1 MVMAGPG
8 IAAGQRCA
16 TPVSLVDVYPTVVE
30 CVCETLNAHECA
42 LPGDNLITLA
52 REQPADRI
60 VFSELHDD
68 GSMTGEFM
76 VRQGN
81 WKLVHYVGYPPQL
94 FDLAADPF
102 EEHDLSGRPETAGV
116 RSRLYDALYEIVDPE
131 AVDRLAF
138 ADQQARIE
146 RLGGVEAI
154 LSRPDFNFTPLPP

>member
-1 MVMAGPG
+1 MPG
-8 IAAGQRCA
+8 
-16 TPVSLVDVYPTVVE
+16 T
-30 CVCETLNAHECA
+30 
-42 LPGDNLITLA
+42 NLIALA
-52 REQPADRI
+52 REQPADRV

-76 VRQGN
+76 VRLGD

-102 EEHDLSGRPETAGV
+102 EEVDLASRPETADV
-116 RSRLYDALYEIVDPE
+116 QSRLYDELHGIVDPD
-131 AVDRLAF
+131 AVNRLAF

-154 LSRPDFNFTPLPP
+154 LSRPDFNFTPLAS